1 MTTQPLVP
9 VTPKTAETPET
20 LPLSQRLKAAT
31 RGAHEGLDQRIM
43 AFQPF
48 ATRERYAAFL
58 QVQYRFHRDVAPLFD
73 SPALERLLPGLKGR
87 QRLSA
92 VIADLGDLD
101 QTVPG
106 WYEPVVLATGVNLDL
121 ATALGWLYVEE
132 GSNLGAA
139 FLFKAAAGLGLDA
152 TNGARHLAP
161 LPGGRAMS
169 WKEFVAQLDA
179 VPLAP
184 EAIARA
190 EAAARA
196 AFERVRQHVEACCP
210 VEAAP

>member
-1 MTTQPLVP
+1 MTTENSASIDVS
-9 VTPKTAETPET
+9 T

-31 RGAHEGLDQRIM
+31 RSAHDGLDHRIM

-48 ATRERYAAFL
+48 SSLARYAAFL
-58 QVQYRFHRDVAPLFD
+58 QVQFRFHRDVAPLFGEA
-73 SPALERLLPGLKGR
+73 ALERLLPGLSDR

-92 VIADLGDLD
+92 VSADLGDLG
-101 QTVPG
+101 QAVPTG
-106 WYEPVVLATGVNLDL
+106 YKPVELATGAALDL
-121 ATALGWLYVEE
+121 PTALGWLYVEE

-139 FLFKAAAGLGLDA
+139 FLFKAAAALGLDA
-152 TNGARHLAP
+152 TRGARHLAP

-179 VPLAP
+179 VPLTPA
-184 EAIARA
+184 EIERA

-196 AFERVRQHVEACCP
+196 AFERVRRHVEVCCP
-210 VEAAP
+210 VEAAPASAS